1 LATAPYREL
10 RTAVSR
16 VKGARTVSAPASSGT
31 IAASA
36 RETTK
41 NQLRGSSLL
50 LAGRFLSLGV
60 NFAIQIL
67 IVRYLSKAD
76 YGAYA
81 YALSLVSLGVSIATF
96 GLDRSITR
104 FIPIYDEEKEYDK
117 LWGTI
122 VMVAGTIL
130 SISLG
135 LILLVYG
142 FHNLA
147 TGSVIS
153 NEQATSLLLVMVFS
167 IPIQAMDGLSMGLF
181 AVMAKPRAIF
191 YRKNILGPLLRLTVV
206 LLLVFSGAG
215 VMFLAVG
222 FVIAGALTVGLYSI
236 FLYRTV
242 KSEGL
247 LAHFHWG
254 TLRMPGREIFGFTV
268 PLLASDLLYMVI
280 NTTDAVLVGHF
291 RGTDAVGALRV
302 VLPVAQLNL
311 LVFSSFTLLFTPA
324 AARLFARRD
333 TEGISHLYWHTATW
347 IAVLTFPIFAL
358 TFSLSEPVTTTLYGE
373 RYSGSATYLTLFAL
387 AYYCNAALG
396 FNGLT
401 LKVFGKVR
409 FVVVI
414 SIVAAATNLALNFA
428 LVPVYGAL
436 GAAIATSSTLIVHNI
451 LKQWGLRRGTGIS
464 LFQRKDAVAYVAIAV
479 GAGALLILHELLDP
493 SIWIAVPLAAVAS
506 VAVLTLSRN
515 VLRAGDTFPELARL
529 PLLGRFILR

>member
-1 LATAPYREL
+1 
-10 RTAVSR
+10 VSD
-16 VKGARTVSAPASSGT
+16 ARTVSPPASSGT
-31 IAASA
+31 VAASG

-41 NQLRGSSLL
+41 KQLRGSSLL
-50 LAGRFLSLGV
+50 LGGRFISLGV

-67 IVRYLSKAD
+67 IVRYLSKEA
-76 YGAYA
+76 YGAWA
-81 YALSLVSLGVSIATF
+81 YVLSLVSLGVSIATF

-104 FIPIYDEEKEYDK
+104 FLPIYDEEKEYDK

-153 NEQATSLLLVMVFS
+153 NEQAISLLLIMVFS
-167 IPIQAMDGLSMGLF
+167 VPIQAMDGLSMGLF

-191 YRKNILGPLLRLTVV
+191 YRKNVLGPLLRLTVV

-215 VMFLAVG
+215 VMFLAAG
-222 FVIAGALTVGLYSI
+222 FVTAGALTVGLYSI

-242 KSEGL
+242 KNEGL
-247 LAHFHWG
+247 LDHFHWG
-254 TLRMPGREIFGFTV
+254 SLQMPGREVFGFTV
-268 PLLASDLLYMVI
+268 PLLASDLLYMVM
-280 NTTDAVLVGHF
+280 NTTDAVLVGHYN
-291 RGTDAVGALRV
+291 GAEGVGALRV
-302 VLPVAQLNL
+302 ILPLAQLNL

-324 AARLFARRD
+324 AARLFARKD
-333 TEGISHLYWHTATW
+333 TEGISHLYWQTATW

-358 TFSLSEPVTTTLYGE
+358 TFSLSEPVTVTLFGE
-373 RYSGSATYLTLFAL
+373 RYSSSATYLTLFAF
-387 AYYCNAALG
+387 AYYFNAALG

-409 FVVVI
+409 FIVVI
-414 SIVAAATNLALNFA
+414 SVLAAATNLALNFA
-428 LVPVYGAL
+428 LVPIYGAL
-436 GAAIATSSTLIVHNI
+436 GAAIATSSTLIVHNV

-464 LFQRKDAVAYVAIAV
+464 LFQREDAIAYVAVAV
-479 GAGALLILHELLDP
+479 AAGALFALHELLDP
-493 SIWIAVPLAAVAS
+493 SIWIAVPLAAIAS
-506 VAVLTLSRN
+506 VAVLALSRD
-515 VLRAGDTFPELARL
+515 VLRAGDTFPELARFR
-529 PLLGRFILR
+529 LLRRFILR